1 MDTSAWIGCS
11 LALALAVCETSA
23 GAATPPNFRILLGP
37 QGPTTLARWPDSIVC
52 HYPPTQDVDTLTGV
66 PTGAGESKPY
76 SLIVRLT
83 LAPAKDGL
91 YYYGVGPILDV
102 IPEGDP
108 KPNHDQGLKPGAV
121 LAFRP
126 DGTPSSTGQGEC
138 AGKSIEQLIAA
149 GLTGR

>member
-1 MDTSAWIGCS
+1 MNKSARIVCS
-11 LALALAVCETSA
+11 LAMALAVYDTSA
-23 GAATPPNFRILLGP
+23 GAAGLPDFRILSKSSE
-37 QGPTTLARWPDSIVC
+37 QTTLAHWPDSIIC
-52 HYPPTQDVDTLTGV
+52 RFPPLPATIGIDGMVHGN
-66 PTGAGESKPY
+66 PKFYA
-76 SLIVRLT
+76 LIIRLT

-108 KPNHDQGLKPGAV
+108 KPNHDHGLKPGAV
-121 LAFRP
+121 LAFQS
-126 DGTPSSTGQGEC
+126 DGSPSSTGQGEC